1 MHVIFLVK
9 EKILVVVIES
19 RNEKELFKNRDIL
32 ARELLKYLRINE
44 QLTDFTMEYYEGK
57 YAVCVWS
64 KDIELQNTFLF
75 RVIAQLS
82 LAGYSNWYR
91 TAMTI
96 WDE

>member
-32 ARELLKYLRINE
+32 ARELPKYLRINE

-64 KDIELQNTFLF
+64 KDIELHNTFLF
-75 RVIAQLS
+75 RVIAQLCTT
-82 LAGYSNWYR
+82 G
-91 TAMTI
+91 
-96 WDE
+96 

>member
-1 MHVIFLVK
+1 
-9 EKILVVVIES
+9 
-19 RNEKELFKNRDIL
+19 
-32 ARELLKYLRINE
+32 
-44 QLTDFTMEYYEGK
+44 MEYYEGK

-64 KDIELQNTFLF
+64 KDIELHNTFLF